1 MPIVPP
7 TKLTQLQRNPSNIRN
22 VCVLAHVDHGKTT
35 LSDAL
40 LATNGIISNK
50 LAGKIRYLDSRE
62 DEQERG
68 ITMESSGISLYYKIL
83 KQTDANERQA
93 SEFLVNLIDSPG
105 HVDFASEV
113 ASAARL
119 SDGALVLVDAVEG
132 VCTQTVSVLHQAWV
146 ENVRPILFF
155 NKLDRLIVELRMSP
169 SEAYVHLQHLI
180 EQVNV
185 VLAGFWEGDRLA
197 EDSRKLEEAKQRWR
211 ETHNEDESISVWYM
225 EEKDDSHIYFSP
237 EQGNV
242 LFGSA
247 IDGWAFR
254 VNHFAHIFAEKLG
267 VASSKLQPLMWGDYF
282 IDPKNKRRVL
292 NSKQFSK
299 LYGVAKATAATPL
312 FEQFCLNPIWQ
323 VYENTVIEP
332 NQEKIDKVIDA
343 LGVKI
348 LPRDRR
354 SKDRRTLLTAIMQGW
369 LPLAQACMVSIV
381 EQLPSPVDAQPL
393 RLPPLVH
400 KHPKSASDAKA
411 VPAKNEAESALY
423 SCQSGTSDA
432 PVPVVAFIGK
442 VVSVPR
448 NSLPESSQGKG
459 QHDRVAM
466 TAEEMRAKGR
476 DAVRREL
483 SMNRESSAGTPLS
496 ALSPADANTPL
507 SSGIATPLAQTPAAN
522 VAADSLAEAINS
534 KLNLE
539 EGEKED
545 EILIGFGRLYSGTI
559 SVGDRLWAMQPKYN
573 PKDARTKSFLKQIT
587 VSSLYMMM
595 GREFVQLQSVPAGNV
610 FGIRGIAGAILKSGT
625 LASDA
630 QLCPNLASMHTETY
644 PIVRVALEPMNPQ
657 HMEKLTRGL
666 ELLNQ
671 ADPCVRVANQA
682 TGEHVLVTAGEL
694 HLERCLKDLRER
706 FAQCEIHVSE
716 PIVPFREG
724 LARQP
729 AQPGIVLGEVGSS
742 GRLLAIKASGN
753 NNESTVKPTEN
764 TVRGEVTLTTANG
777 QAAIT
782 VLTEPLPEATARFL
796 TRHESD
802 VRRVIKLTS
811 SQRRNQLNAAAEILE
826 DESDALAAK
835 ASEGSEEEAIPSRL
849 SELGP
854 WLNDHIQQ
862 TFSRAKGWEPQ
873 RVEHVLSHGL
883 RAFGPRQTGP
893 NILVYS
899 KEVLEM
905 ANKSESCWYKQ
916 RRREGVESSSVVTP
930 YLSDNDGSDAEDQP
944 ASMAHTRTINA
955 GRDFEESI
963 NAGFQMAMQSGP
975 LCLEPLAGVCV
986 TIKSLKFNQDAGTG
1000 TEEAPASSYNTAAL
1014 SGQIITTVR
1023 DAIKMGFLQWSPRLH
1038 LALYTCDIQATSEV
1052 LGKVYGVI
1060 NRRRGRIISEELQE
1074 GTPYFMIKAAIPIVE
1089 SFGFADEIRKRSSGA
1104 AVPLLIFRGFES
1116 LDIDP
1121 FWVPTTEEELEDLG
1135 EKADRDNVAKKY
1147 MEKVRQRKGLFVDRK
1162 IVEHA
1167 EKQPAP
1173 RVVSGNRKQS
1183 LAIAKKIRRGFVDN
1197 QKTDHSPADLERLYR
1212 QGHNTL
1218 AFLKLA
1224 RELGSLERRIIESIL
1239 EMDLRRKTFDE
1250 KPPSPKRK
1258 LQPIA
1263 RRVFN
1268 ESFDTFDLAVANLAR
1283 DADIILPIYRVER
1296 SLDWIPP
1303 LKHLYKN
1310 DPKMGV

>member
-68 ITMESSGISLYYKIL
+68 ITMESSGISLYYKIVT
-83 KQTDANERQA
+83 KQTDEDGENSKAM
-93 SEFLVNLIDSPG
+93 EFLVNLIDSPG

-119 SDGALVLVDAVEG
+119 SDGALVLVDVVEG

-180 EQVNV
+180 EQVNA

-197 EDSRKLEEAKQRWR
+197 EDSRKLEAAKQKWR
-211 ETHNEDESISVWYM
+211 ETHNDDAPISEWYL

-292 NSKQFSK
+292 NGKQFSK
-299 LYGVAKATAATPL
+299 LYGLAKAAAATPL

-343 LGVKI
+343 LGVKV

-381 EQLPSPVDAQPL
+381 EQLPSPAAAQPL

-400 KHPKSASDAKA
+400 KHPKSESDSKT
-411 VPAKNEAESALY
+411 VLPENEAESALY
-423 SCQSGTSDA
+423 SCQSGTADA
-432 PVPVVAFIGK
+432 PVPAVAFIGK
-442 VVSVPR
+442 VLSVSR
-448 NSLPESSQGKG
+448 SSLPEFSEGKG
-459 QHDRVAM
+459 QHDRVTM

-483 SMNRESSAGTPLS
+483 SMNRESSTSTPLS
-496 ALSPADANTPL
+496 VLSPADASTPL
-507 SSGIATPLAQTPAAN
+507 SSGLATPLAQTSATN
-522 VAADSLAEAINS
+522 VTADSLAEAMDS

-539 EGEKED
+539 ESEKED

-573 PKDARTKSFLKQIT
+573 PKDVRTKSFLKQIT

-671 ADPCVRVANQA
+671 ADPCVQVVHQA

-724 LARQP
+724 IMRQT
-729 AQPGIVLGEVGSS
+729 AQPGVVLGEVGSS

-753 NNESTVKPTEN
+753 HNESTAKSAEN
-764 TVRGEVTLTTANG
+764 ALRGEVSLTTANG
-777 QAAIT
+777 QATIT
-782 VLTEPLPEATARFL
+782 VLTEPLPEKTASFL

-811 SQRRNQLNAAAEILE
+811 SQRRHQLNAAAEILE
-826 DESDALAAK
+826 DEGDALVAK
-835 ASEGSEEEAIPSRL
+835 AKEDSDEEAIPSRL

-854 WLNDHIQQ
+854 WLNNHIQQ

-873 RVEHVLSHGL
+873 RVEHILSRGL
-883 RAFGPRQTGP
+883 RAFGPRQIGP

-899 KEVLEM
+899 KEVLEL
-905 ANKSESCWYKQ
+905 ANKSEECWYKQ
-916 RRREGVESSSVVTP
+916 RRREGIESSSAVTP
-930 YLSDNDGSDAEDQP
+930 YLSDNDDSDAEDQP
-944 ASMAHTRTINA
+944 TGLAHTARTNTV
-955 GRDFEESI
+955 RDFEESI

-975 LCLEPLAGVCV
+975 LCLEPLTGVCV
-986 TIKSLKFNQDAGTG
+986 TIKSLKFNTDNTDASA
-1000 TEEAPASSYNTAAL
+1000 EDAPASNYNTAVL
-1014 SGQIITTVR
+1014 SGQIITAVR

-1060 NRRRGRIISEELQE
+1060 NRRRGRIISEELRE

-1104 AVPLLIFRGFES
+1104 AAPLLIFRGFES

-1135 EKADRDNVAKKY
+1135 EKADRENVAKKY
-1147 MEKVRQRKGLFVDRK
+1147 MEKVRQRKGLFVERK

-1167 EKQPAP
+1167 EKQ
-1173 RVVSGNRKQS
+1173 RT
-1183 LAIAKKIRRGFVDN
+1183 LKK
-1197 QKTDHSPADLERLYR
+1197 
-1212 QGHNTL
+1212 
-1218 AFLKLA
+1218 
-1224 RELGSLERRIIESIL
+1224 
-1239 EMDLRRKTFDE
+1239 
-1250 KPPSPKRK
+1250 
-1258 LQPIA
+1258 
-1263 RRVFN
+1263 
-1268 ESFDTFDLAVANLAR
+1268 
-1283 DADIILPIYRVER
+1283 
-1296 SLDWIPP
+1296 
-1303 LKHLYKN
+1303 
-1310 DPKMGV
+1310 